1 MSAPD
6 AAGPREAAALRL
18 RRLELDN
25 DDLRAENARLKAS
38 ILQKQ
43 EEIVA
48 LGERLGQLKARLDT
62 VHRVAAWSRL
72 RRLNPVRT
80 ILRRLG

>member
-6 AAGPREAAALRL
+6 RDEATALRL
-18 RRLELDN
+18 RRLELDA

-43 EEIVA
+43 EEIVL

-72 RRLNPVRT
+72 RKLNPLRS
-80 ILRRLG
+80 ILRRMG

>member
-6 AAGPREAAALRL
+6 RDEAAALRI
-18 RRLELDN
+18 RRLELDA

-43 EEIVA
+43 EEILL

-62 VHRVAAWSRL
+62 VHRVAAWGRL
-72 RRLNPVRT
+72 RKLNPLRT
-80 ILRRLG
+80 ILRRMG

>member
-6 AAGPREAAALRL
+6 LDDATALRV

-25 DDLRAENARLKAS
+25 DDLRVENARLKAS

-43 EEIVA
+43 EEILG

-72 RRLNPVRT
+72 RKLNPLRS
-80 ILRRLG
+80 ILRRMG

>member
-6 AAGPREAAALRL
+6 DPAAAEAAALRL
-18 RRLELDN
+18 RRQELDN
-25 DDLRAENARLKAS
+25 DDLRAENARLKLS
-38 ILQKQ
+38 ILQRQ

-72 RRLNPVRT
+72 RRLLPVRA
-80 ILRRLG
+80 ILRRMG

>member
-1 MSAPD
+1 MSPD
-6 AAGPREAAALRL
+6 RDEAAALRE

-43 EEIVA
+43 EEIVT
-48 LGERLGQLKARLDT
+48 LGERLGQLTARLDT

-72 RRLNPVRT
+72 RRLNPMRA
-80 ILRRLG
+80 ILRRMG

>member
-1 MSAPD
+1 MSADPTD
-6 AAGPREAAALRL
+6 AAAALRL

-25 DDLRAENARLKAS
+25 DDLRAEAVRLKAS

-62 VHRVAAWSRL
+62 VHRVVAWGRL
-72 RRLNPVRT
+72 RRLNPLRG

>member
-6 AAGPREAAALRL
+6 RDEATALRL
-18 RRLELDN
+18 RRLELDA

-43 EEIVA
+43 EEILL

-72 RRLNPVRT
+72 RKLNPLRS
-80 ILRRLG
+80 ILRRMG

>member
-1 MSAPD
+1 MSAPID
-6 AAGPREAAALRL
+6 EATALKL

-43 EEIVA
+43 EEIIA
-48 LGERLGQLKARLDT
+48 LGERLVQLKARLDT

-72 RRLNPVRT
+72 RKLIPIRA
-80 ILRRLG
+80 ILRKMG

>member
-6 AAGPREAAALRL
+6 RDEATALRI
-18 RRLELDN
+18 RRLELDA

-43 EEIVA
+43 EEIVL

-72 RRLNPVRT
+72 RKLNPLRS
-80 ILRRLG
+80 ILRRMG

>member
-1 MSAPD
+1 MSLDPTD
-6 AAGPREAAALRL
+6 EAAALRL

-25 DDLRAENARLKAS
+25 DDLRAEAVRLKAS

-43 EEIVA
+43 EEIVV

-72 RRLNPVRT
+72 RRLNPLRG
-80 ILRRLG
+80 ILRRLK

>member
-6 AAGPREAAALRL
+6 AADPREAAALRL

>member
-1 MSAPD
+1 MSAD
-6 AAGPREAAALRL
+6 PRDEATALRI

-43 EEIVA
+43 EEIVM

-62 VHRVAAWSRL
+62 VHRMAAWSRL
-72 RRLNPVRT
+72 RKLNPMRAL
-80 ILRRLG
+80 LRRMG

>member
-1 MSAPD
+1 MRAPAD
-6 AAGPREAAALRL
+6 EEGALRL

-43 EEIVA
+43 EEII
-48 LGERLGQLKARLDT
+48 LQGERLAQLKARLDT

-72 RRLNPVRT
+72 RKLSPLRA
-80 ILRRLG
+80 ILRRMG